1 MLCFF
6 LSFFLAVGWQVCS
19 TSSLQHHGIRSAFCK
34 PDFVDGSSKAAWK
47 KRDYAA
53 AAVIHDHCGSR
64 ESLQAECLEAMQ
76 ENSSVV
82 PPQKVCLLQLCP
94 IRVCSSSCPLFD
106 PPIAIFQSW
115 KQHWH
120 WCKIDIFPPYCNR
133 WLALSSTSLGS
144 MQKYFHHP

>member
-1 MLCFF
+1 
-6 LSFFLAVGWQVCS
+6 
-19 TSSLQHHGIRSAFCK
+19 
-34 PDFVDGSSKAAWK
+34 
-47 KRDYAA
+47 
-53 AAVIHDHCGSR
+53 
-64 ESLQAECLEAMQ
+64 LQAECLEAMQ

-106 PPIAIFQSW
+106 PLIAIFQSW